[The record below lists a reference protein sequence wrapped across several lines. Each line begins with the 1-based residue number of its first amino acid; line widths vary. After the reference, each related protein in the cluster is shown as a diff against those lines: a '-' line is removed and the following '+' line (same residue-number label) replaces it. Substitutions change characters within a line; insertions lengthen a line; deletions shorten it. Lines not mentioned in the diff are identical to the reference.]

1 MSSKYKRAEWLL
13 YNYKKIQAEI
23 KNINIEMEEIK
34 NTYSGVS
41 GIDPSQE
48 STGET
53 NKITSSVENEIMNK
67 EDRINYLENIKTTK
81 ENQIKKVDN
90 ALEVLTEED
99 REIIELRYFER
110 IPNYKVAQRF
120 NITEEG
126 CSARKRR
133 IIENIK
139 DILILD

>member
-1 MSSKYKRAEWLL
+1 MSYKKTEWLL
-13 YNYKKIQAEI
+13 YNYKKLKAEI
-23 KNINIEMEEIK
+23 LNIEIEIHEIE
-34 NTYSGVS
+34 NTYIGVN
-41 GIDPSQE
+41 GIDPTQE
-48 STGET
+48 STSET
-53 NKITSSVENEIMNK
+53 NKITSSVENEVLDK
-67 EDRINYLENIKTTK
+67 EKRIEYLESIKRSK

-90 ALEVLTEED
+90 ALEILTEED
-99 REIIELRYFER
+99 RKLIELRYFER